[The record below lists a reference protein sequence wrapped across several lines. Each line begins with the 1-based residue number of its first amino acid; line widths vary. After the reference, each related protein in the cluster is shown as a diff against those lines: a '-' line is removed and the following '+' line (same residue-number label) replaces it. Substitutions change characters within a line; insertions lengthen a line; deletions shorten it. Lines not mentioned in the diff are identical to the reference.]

1 MSFKWLPN
9 PDFKSVTRLSNAIDR
24 HASDGLTRRNHVL
37 FMLEPCQLAC
47 RGSGTIYCTK
57 PLLAPKTDSKRV
69 KLSSIPQVRGVY
81 KMTGQYNIIIKVI
94 MAQHPEYLEEFIG
107 LRSQV

>member
-1 MSFKWLPN
+1 
-9 PDFKSVTRLSNAIDR
+9 
-24 HASDGLTRRNHVL
+24 
-37 FMLEPCQLAC
+37 
-47 RGSGTIYCTK
+47 
-57 PLLAPKTDSKRV
+57 LLAPKTDSKRV

-94 MAQHPEYLEEFIG
+94 MAQNPEYLEEFIG